1 MPPAQPRKPDVS
13 AAAKERNEYI
23 PSFISKKP
31 FYAVDDTGTDT
42 DYLEHQRIQKQE
54 ADAKWYDRGRKTAPA
69 ATKYRKGACENC
81 GAMGHKKKDCLSRP
95 RKVTA
100 KYSGKN
106 IEADEIVQD
115 VGSLGWDAKR
125 DRWNGFD
132 AEAYQEVVE
141 EYNELEQL
149 KKQMKASKDEDG
161 PLGED
166 DAEDEGDKYDA
177 ETDMGRKQATS
188 TRNLRLREDTAK
200 YLINLDLD
208 SAKYDPKT
216 RSMVDSGAAEDES
229 SKLVAEEGFMKAS
242 GDAAE
247 FERAQRYAWE
257 TQERGD
263 KNKIHLQANPTEGE
277 FLRKK
282 ELQEAEAMEA
292 ARRKALLDKYGA
304 QETFT
309 NEAIKKLAVTENE
322 EYAEYDER
330 GLVKGAPKVKAK
342 SKYPEDVMN
351 GNHTSV
357 WGSWWKNFKWGYA
370 CCHSTIKNSY
380 CVGESGKAAYEEA
393 ERLKSGDMEEV
404 PKEIAWREEERL
416 EEYVPNAVE
425 SDQKAPPH
433 KKRTLQE
440 MTSGV
445 DESEME
451 EYRRKRTMAADPM
464 AAYLGKNEA
473 EHGAGSLK
481 FGRHV
486 RYLSPTPAST
496 SRSPSSP
503 TASLPIWT
511 LGAFLRA
518 VCSSHRLSTAQ
529 VRRPFA
535 AASFASST
543 TMALYG
549 SSRNVDLGKQES
561 DLAIN
566 IRKATSIDE
575 TAPKRKHVR
584 SCIVYTWDHKNSG
597 SFWQGMK
604 VQPIL
609 ADEVQTFK
617 ALITIH
623 KVLQEGHPVVLKEA
637 QAHINWLESLTRGVA
652 GGEGLRGYGPLISEY
667 IFYLLA
673 KLAFHR
679 QHPEFNGTF
688 EYEEYISLK
697 SINDPNEGYET
708 ISDLMTLQDQIDA
721 FQKLIFSHFR
731 SGTNNECRISAL
743 VPLVQESY
751 GIYKF
756 ITSMLRAMHTT
767 LGDDEALSPLR
778 GRYDAQH
785 YRLVKFYY
793 ECSNLRYLT
802 SLITVPKLPQDP
814 PNLLSEDDEGRPA
827 LPARPRVTEEP
838 TVPAPAPRAP
848 SVDPEPINEFWKD
861 NQRRQQEEYEAEQ
874 RRLQQQW
881 ENAQRQQQE
890 AALQAQRDFD
900 EQQRMQQEQ
909 QRLAQEQ
916 LLRDQYQ
923 QQTQGRLAE
932 LEQENLNARAQ
943 YERDQLM
950 LQQYDARMKALE
962 GEINQMNGNFQQQMG
977 SRDDQIRAL
986 QEQLNTWRSKYES
999 LAKLYSQLRHEHLQ
1013 LLQKFKT
1020 VQLKANSAQEAIDAR
1035 EKLSRELKTKNLELA
1050 DMIRERDRAMLD
1062 KDRNTGGHRD
1072 EIEKLKR
1079 ELRFA
1084 LEKAD
1089 NAERGKGN
1097 ELSNL
1102 LSRHNREIADLEE
1115 ALRSKTRALDDMQ
1128 MKYREGDSD
1137 LERQLREKEEELEIF
1152 RAGMD
1157 QTLLEL
1163 NELKLSQNANDS
1175 AIDGHLDSLIQDS
1188 LQKIHE
1194 IIDSVLQSGVQRV
1207 DDALYELDS
1216 SMQAG
1221 NQNASGP
1228 FVLSQIEKA
1237 STCAMEF
1244 ATAFN
1249 GFIADGP
1256 NATYPELIKTINSF
1270 SGAIA
1275 DVLTNTKGLT
1285 RFASDENKA
1294 DQLINA
1300 ARVSATATVKFF
1312 RNVQSVRI
1320 YDLDVEQKFNVVLNN
1335 NTEVLRN
1342 LQSLSKL
1349 ADAFAPKSKITSS
1362 SGDLGDLVDNEMTK
1376 AANAIDAAAER
1387 LAKLMKKPRD
1397 QYSTYELKIHDSILE
1412 AAIAVTNAIAQ
1423 LIKAA
1428 TASQQEIVREGR
1440 GTMTRTAFY
1449 KKHNRWTEGLISA
1462 AKAVAASTNTLIE
1475 TADGVISNHKSP
1487 EQLIVASNDV
1497 AASTAQLVAASR
1509 VKASFMSKSQDRLE
1523 TASKAVTGACR
1534 ALVRQVQSI
1543 IAQKNKDENDS
1554 VDYTKLS
1561 DHEFKVRQMEQ
1572 QVEILQLENSLS
1584 QARSRLGEMRKL
1596 SYLEE

>member
-1 MPPAQPRKPDVS
+1 MAPPGEPRKPDIS

-31 FYAVDDTGTDT
+31 FYAIDENGNDNGD
-42 DYLEHQRIQKQE
+42 DYLEHQRLQKQE
-54 ADAKWYDRGRKTAPA
+54 KDSAWYDRGRKLGPA

-81 GAMGHKKKDCLSRP
+81 GAMTHKKKDCLSRP
-95 RKVTA
+95 RKAGA
-100 KYSGKN
+100 KFTGKR
-106 IEADEIVQD
+106 IEADEVIQD
-115 VGSLGWDAKR
+115 VQQSWDAKR
-125 DRWNGFD
+125 DRWNGYD
-132 AEAYQEVVE
+132 ASDFTQVIE
-141 EYNELEQL
+141 EYNELEEL
-149 KKQMKASKDEDG
+149 RKKTKKAADGDEKSGDE
-161 PLGED
+161 ED
-166 DAEDEGDKYDA
+166 DGDKYDA

-200 YLINLDLD
+200 YLLNLDLD

-216 RSMVDSGAAEDES
+216 RSMVDSGATSDKAAQ
-229 SKLVAEEGFMKAS
+229 LVAEDGFMRAS

-263 KNKIHLQANPTEGE
+263 KNKLHLQANPTSGE
-277 FLRKK
+277 IMRKK
-282 ELQEAEAMEA
+282 ELREAEEKAKA
-292 ARRKALLDKYGA
+292 KAKALAEKYGTQA
-304 QETFT
+304 KFNDET
-309 NEAIKKLAVTENE
+309 IRKIAVTENE
-322 EYAEYDER
+322 KYVEYDER
-330 GLVKGAPKVKAK
+330 GGIKGAPKVEAK
-342 SKYPEDVMN
+342 SKYAEDVFP

-357 WGSWWKNFKWGYA
+357 WGSWWANFQWGFA
-370 CCHSTIKNSY
+370 CCHSTVKNSY
-380 CVGESGKAAYEEA
+380 CTGEAGKAAFEKA
-393 ERLKSGDMEEV
+393 EQMRTGADLEEV
-404 PKEIAWREEERL
+404 PRAIAWKEEEAL
-416 EEYVPNAVE
+416 EEHVPNAPE
-425 SDQKAPPH
+425 RDQKA
-433 KKRTLQE
+433 KQDSASRKRTIAE
-440 MTSGV
+440 MTDGIN
-445 DESEME
+445 EEEME

-464 AAYLGKNEA
+464 VAYLKGDMVPDECVVLQSA
-473 EHGAGSLK
+473 VVIGVMQLGIQASV
-481 FGRHV
+481 FPICSSVPPRQM
-486 RYLSPTPAST
+486 PTHKETRLRMQPRAA
-496 SRSPSSP
+496 P
-503 TASLPIWT
+503 TAK
-511 LGAFLRA
+511 
-518 VCSSHRLSTAQ
+518 
-529 VRRPFA
+529 
-535 AASFASST
+535 
-543 TMALYG
+543 MALYG
-549 SSRNVDLGKQES
+549 SSRNVDMGKQES
-561 DLAIN
+561 ELAIN
-566 IRKATSIDE
+566 IRKATSIE
-575 TAPKRKHVR
+575 EVSPKRKHVR
-584 SCIVYTWDHKNSG
+584 ACIVYTWDHKSSA

-609 ADEVQTFK
+609 ADEIQTFK
-617 ALITIH
+617 ALITVH
-623 KVLQEGHPVVLKEA
+623 KVLQEGHPIVLKEA
-637 QAHINWLESLTRGVA
+637 QSNVNWLESLSRGSTDGA
-652 GGEGLRGYGPLISEY
+652 GARGYQPLISEY
-667 IFYLLA
+667 IYYLLA

-679 QHPEFNGTF
+679 QHPEFNAGTF

-731 SGTNNECRISAL
+731 SGANNESRIAAL

-814 PNLLSEDDEGRPA
+814 PNLLSEDESAPA
-827 LPARPRVTEEP
+827 LPARPRAEKIPE
-838 TVPAPAPRAP
+838 PAPAPRAP
-848 SVDPEPINEFWKD
+848 SVDPEPINEFWKND
-861 NQRRQQEEYEAEQ
+861 QKRQQEQYEQEQ
-874 RRLQQQW
+874 LRLQQQW
-881 ENAQRQQQE
+881 EEAQRQQQQQQM
-890 AALQAQRDFD
+890 QAQRDFE
-900 EQQRMQQEQ
+900 EQQRLQAEQ
-909 QRLAQEQ
+909 ARLAQEQ
-916 LLRDQYQ
+916 LMRDQYQ

-932 LEQENLNARAQ
+932 LERENLNARAQ

-950 LQQYDARMKALE
+950 LQQYDQRMKALE
-962 GEINQMNGNFQQQMG
+962 GEIAQMNQNFSSQMG
-977 SRDDQIRAL
+977 SRDEQLRAL

-1013 LLQKFKT
+1013 LLQKFKA

-1035 EKLSRELKTKNLELA
+1035 DKLQRELKTKNLELA
-1050 DMIRERDRAMLD
+1050 DMIRERDRAMME
-1062 KDRNTGGHRD
+1062 KDRSSGGHR
-1072 EIEKLKR
+1072 EEVEKLKR
-1079 ELRFA
+1079 ELRAA
-1084 LEKAD
+1084 LDRVD
-1089 NAERGKGN
+1089 NAERGKGS
-1097 ELSNL
+1097 ELSSM

-1115 ALRSKTRALDDMQ
+1115 ALRNKTRQLDELQ
-1128 MKYREGDSD
+1128 MKHREGDSD
-1137 LERQLREKEEELEIF
+1137 LERLLRDKEEELEIF

-1163 NELKLSQNANDS
+1163 NELKLNGNANDDVL
-1175 AIDGHLDSLIQDS
+1175 DGHLDTIMQDS
-1188 LQKIHE
+1188 LQKIND

-1221 NQNASGP
+1221 NQNATGP
-1228 FVLSQIEKA
+1228 YVLSQIENA
-1237 STCAMEF
+1237 STSAMEF
-1244 ATAFN
+1244 STAFN
-1249 GFIADGP
+1249 NFIADGH
-1256 NATYPELIKTINSF
+1256 NAKHAEVISAVNNF
-1270 SGAIA
+1270 SGSIV
-1275 DVLTNTKGLT
+1275 DVLINTKGLT

-1300 ARVSATATVKFF
+1300 ARASATSTIRFF
-1312 RNVQSVRI
+1312 RNVQSVRM
-1320 YDLDVEQKFNVVLNN
+1320 YDLDAEQKIDVVINN
-1335 NTEVLRN
+1335 SSEVVRN

-1349 ADAFAPKSKITSS
+1349 ADAFAPKSKINTN
-1362 SGDLGDLVDNEMTK
+1362 GDLGEAVDDELTK
-1376 AANAIDAAAER
+1376 AANAIQAAADR
-1387 LAKLMKKPRD
+1387 LAKLKNKPRD
-1397 QYSTYELKIHDSILE
+1397 QYSTYELKIHDSILD

-1440 GTMTRTAFY
+1440 GSMSKTQFY

-1462 AKAVAASTNTLIE
+1462 AKAVATSTNMLIE
-1475 TADGVISNHKSP
+1475 TADGVISGRNSP

-1509 VKASFMSKSQDRLE
+1509 VKASFMSKTQDRLE
-1523 TASKAVTGACR
+1523 TASKAVTAACR
-1534 ALVRQVQSI
+1534 GLVRQVQDI
-1543 IAQKNKDENDS
+1543 IAQKNRDDGEV

-1584 QARSRLGEMRKL
+1584 QARVRLGEMRKL